1 MFRLVAALGFVM
13 AAALPA
19 RAADPIV
26 GNWRTEAGSIAAV
39 SPCGKAFC
47 ITLRTGQH
55 AGKRIGNFSA
65 SGGGKYS
72 GTIVDPN
79 NDKSYSGSGTLS
91 GNSLRLSGC
100 VLGVLCRSQSWTRQ

>member
-1 MFRLVAALGFVM
+1 MLRLVAGLYFAM
-13 AAALPA
+13 AAVSAA
-19 RAADPIV
+19 QAADPIA
-26 GNWRTEAGSIAAV
+26 GNWRTEAGSIAAI

-47 ITLRTGQH
+47 ITLRSGQH
-55 AGKRIGNFSA
+55 AGKRIGSFSA

-100 VLGVLCRSQSWTRQ
+100 VLGVLCRSQNWTRQ